1 MLEMQSSVLR
11 FALLV
16 SVHSTDMKRPGNG
29 KVVFFFFFFLKS
41 TFQIFQH
48 MRKKVTLYLCVA
60 LFEIKIQLERSK

>member
-1 MLEMQSSVLR
+1 MQSNVVR

-16 SVHSTDMKRPGNG
+16 SVPSTDMKRPGNS
-29 KVVFFFFFFLKS
+29 KVVFFFFFLKS